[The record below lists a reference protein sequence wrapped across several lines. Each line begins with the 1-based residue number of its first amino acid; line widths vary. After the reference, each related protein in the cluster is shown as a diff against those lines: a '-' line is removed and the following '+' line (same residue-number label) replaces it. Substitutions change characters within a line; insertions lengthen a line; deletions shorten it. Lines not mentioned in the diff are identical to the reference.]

1 MRFVALPRIL
11 WAASDGVLTPRVRPT
26 RNLPCTPS
34 FAIAILEPEL
44 NEVIDAGWFSLF
56 PPLLAIAVAL
66 IFRSVIPAL
75 FLGIWMGAWG
85 IVGLD
90 LAGLGQAL
98 LETLSVHVRGAL
110 ADADHAAV
118 ILFTFMIGGL
128 VGIITRSGGMQGIVD
143 ILIRKARSRR
153 DGQVTTVFMGLAVFI
168 DDYANSLIVGQTM
181 RGVTDRLK
189 ISREKLAYIVDSM
202 AAPVSGVALV
212 TTWIGYQVGLIG
224 DAVSAIDGLDTAPY
238 LVFLHSLAYSFYPW
252 LAMFLVM
259 LVAWTGRDIGPM
271 VAAERRAIRQHA
283 EDEPVAPTN
292 TAEPQIAAAVVPLVV
307 LVVGVIVGLVA
318 TGEGDTVREII
329 GSASTYKALMWASMV
344 AVLVAIAIPLVQAR
358 QTLTELMDG
367 WTEGVQS
374 MLPTMTILVLAWALS
389 GTTEQLGTAAFLV
402 SILGD
407 SLAPQWIPTVV
418 FGLAAATAFATGT
431 SWGTMG
437 ILVPLVVPLAYHLA
451 PESPHI
457 FSSSIAAVLAG
468 AIWGD
473 HCSPISDTTI
483 LSSMASGCDHMAHVR
498 TQLPYALLAGGAAV
512 LFGVLP
518 SGFGWPWWLCLGLG
532 ILVLVV
538 VMRVWGVRVE
548 AEKVGI

>member
-1 MRFVALPRIL
+1 M
-11 WAASDGVLTPRVRPT
+11 
-26 RNLPCTPS
+26 
-34 FAIAILEPEL
+34 
-44 NEVIDAGWFSLF
+44 NEVIHAGWFSLF

-66 IFRSVIPAL
+66 VFRSVIPAL

-85 IVGLD
+85 IAGLD
-90 LAGLGQAL
+90 LAGLGQGL
-98 LETLSVHVRGAL
+98 LDTMSVYVRAAL

-118 ILFTFMIGGL
+118 ILFSFMIGGL

-153 DGQVTTVFMGLAVFI
+153 DGQVTTVLMGLAVFI

-224 DAVSAIDGLDTAPY
+224 DAVSAIEGLDTAPY

-283 EDEPVAPTN
+283 DDVPVAPDN
-292 TAEPQIAAAVVPLVV
+292 NAEPQIAAAVVPLVV
-307 LVVGVIVGLVA
+307 LVVGVIVGLFA
-318 TGEGDTVREII
+318 TGEGDSVREII
-329 GSASTYKALMWASMV
+329 GSASTYMALMWASLV
-344 AVLVAIAIPLVQAR
+344 AVLVAIAIPLLQRR
-358 QTLTELMDG
+358 QSLTELMEG
-367 WTEGVQS
+367 WTGGVQS

-389 GTTEQLGTAAFLV
+389 GTTEQLGTAAYLV

-407 SLAPQWIPTVV
+407 SLSPQWIPTVV

-451 PESPHI
+451 PESAHVL
-457 FSSSIAAVLAG
+457 SSSIAAVLAG

-512 LFGVLP
+512 LLGVLP
-518 SGFGWPWWLCLGLG
+518 SGFGVPWWLCLGLG
-532 ILVLVV
+532 ALVIVV
-538 VMRVWGVRVE
+538 FMRVWGVRVE
-548 AEKVGI
+548 TEQVGI